1 MSAFKDMVAADRS
14 AVFLNLDFFGEEC
27 RIEGKIIPI
36 MLDNDELKKRQG
48 GQDLAVAESATL
60 FYARTEDL
68 PPRRAPGA
76 SLNVNGREC
85 IIDDWQE
92 DMGMATIVLR
102 QTITG

>member
-1 MSAFKDMVAADRS
+1 MSGFKDMVAKELT
-14 AVFLNLDFFGEEC
+14 AVFLNPEIFGEMC
-27 RIEGKIIPI
+27 RIEGKTIPI

-60 FYARTEDL
+60 FYARSEDL

-76 SLNVNGREC
+76 SLTVNGREC

-102 QTITG
+102 ETITG

>member
-1 MSAFKDMVAADRS
+1 MAFKDMVAKDRLI
-14 AVFLNLDFFGEEC
+14 VFLDQSTFGEEL
-27 RIEGKIIPI
+27 RIEGKSIPVI
-36 MLDNDELKKRQG
+36 LDNDELKNRQG

-68 PPRRAPGA
+68 PKRRIPGA

-92 DMGMATIVLR
+92 DMGIATIVLR
-102 QTITG
+102 ETISA